1 MYYRRKIILALLQR
15 FGGALP
21 HTDFQKYLF
30 LFNQLRE
37 EPAYEFVP
45 YKYGMFSFQSYAD
58 MRTME
63 KYHQVADSKSVWQKT
78 DKTEYLDGL
87 ENRDAEIVE
96 QVYNDFHKLSGSA
109 LIRYVYQHYPY
120 YAINSEIASLHLNA
134 NELASI
140 ELSRA
145 TLTGSCLFT
154 IGYEGRSIEN
164 YMNLLIQ
171 NGVILLCDVRR
182 NPVSMK
188 YGFSKSQLQDIAQK
202 LHMEYVHIP
211 ELGIESAKRQSLK
224 TANDYATLFEEY
236 ERDHL
241 PEHITSLE
249 YLHVLVKNCERVALT
264 CFEREPAYCHRHNVA
279 NALQHLPGRNIALTH
294 L

>member
-1 MYYRRKIILALLQR
+1 MYYRRRIILALLQR

-63 KYHQVADSKSVWQKT
+63 KYNQVADSKSVWRKT
-78 DKTEYLDGL
+78 DKTDYLKTL
-87 ENRDAEIVE
+87 EHRDAEIVE

-140 ELSRA
+140 RRSKPSVA
-145 TLTGSCLFT
+145 GNCLFT
-154 IGYEGRSIEN
+154 IGYEGSSIER
-164 YMNLLIQ
+164 YMNILIQ
-171 NGVILLCDVRR
+171 NGVVLLCDVRR
-182 NPVSMK
+182 NPISMK
-188 YGFSKSQLQDIAQK
+188 YGFSKKQLQDIAQK
-202 LHMEYVHIP
+202 LGIDYMHIP
-211 ELGIESAKRQSLK
+211 ELGIESSKRKSLK
-224 TANDYATLFEEY
+224 TANDYAALFEEY
-236 ERDHL
+236 ERKHL

-249 YLHVLVKNCERVALT
+249 YIHDLIKNRERVAMT
-264 CFEREPAYCHRHNVA
+264 CFEREHIYCHRHKVA
-279 NALQHLPGRNIALTH
+279 NAIQHLPGWNIPVTH